1 MLAIRSSLDD
11 APLRFN
17 TQFMSASKKL
27 FAAFLCSTITQLG
40 AIGADFN
47 VPENI
52 QFESGI
58 EYANPDDQHL
68 QLNIARPKNSDHLLP
83 CVLCIHGGGFR
94 AGNRDGFNPLLI
106 KLADRGY
113 VAVATS
119 YRLAPKYQYPAAVFD
134 VKAAVRWLKAN
145 ASAYQIDPDRI
156 GVTGDSAGGHLA
168 QFLGVTADLKQFEG
182 DEGNYA
188 QSTRVACVVNKYG
201 PSDFTQSYGKSVDA
215 AEVLPL
221 WLGGNLETAREKHV
235 LSSPLNWVTPSAAP
249 TLILHGTDDKYV
261 AYEQGVWMRDRLK
274 SCGVH
279 VEMLTLEGA
288 GHGFKGTDAERA
300 EAAMLT
306 FFDTQLKNSPAGGL
320 VHARVQRDIPYTAS
334 PDPRQKLDIYSPE
347 GARNLPV
354 VFWIHGGGWQTGD
367 RTSVQLKP
375 KAFVEKGFVFVST
388 GYRLLPNVEMV
399 DIFGDIAKSVHWV
412 HDHIT
417 QYGGDPNRILV
428 MGHSAGAQL
437 AALISIDDRYLK
449 AEGLSL
455 GIIKG
460 CVPVDGDTFDVPA
473 IIDTAE
479 TRRRVHGLPQAK
491 WGHREKFG
499 GDPAKHRDYSAV
511 NHVAKDKGIPPFLI
525 LHVADH
531 PDTGA
536 QAERLEAAL
545 KSAGIPTKRFAA
557 RQTDHSKLNES
568 LGQPDDPPTK
578 ALFEFVAGALK

>member
-1 MLAIRSSLDD
+1 MFI
-11 APLRFN
+11 PI
-17 TQFMSASKKL
+17 
-27 FAAFLCSTITQLG
+27 AAAGGDLNI
-40 AIGADFN
+40 
-47 VPENI
+47 PENI
-52 QFESGI
+52 LFERAI
-58 EYANPDDQHL
+58 EYANPDNQHL
-68 QLNIARPKNSDHLLP
+68 QLNIARPKDSEHLLP

-94 AGNRDGFNPLLI
+94 AGTRDSYNPLLI
-106 KLADRGY
+106 KFADRGY
-113 VAVATS
+113 VAASTS
-119 YRLAPKYQYPAAVFD
+119 YRLAPKYQFPAAIFD
-134 VKAAVRWLKAN
+134 VKAVVRWLKAN
-145 ASAYQIDPDRI
+145 AAVYQIDADRI

-168 QFLGVTADLKQFEG
+168 QFLGVTGDAKQFEG

-188 QSTRVACVVNKYG
+188 QSTRVACVVNRYG
-201 PSDFTQSYGKSVDA
+201 PSDFTKSYGKSVDA

-221 WLGGNLETAREKHV
+221 WLGGNLETAREKHI
-235 LSSPLNWVTPSAAP
+235 LASPLNWVTPAAAP

-261 AYEQGVWMRDRLK
+261 AYEQGVWMRDRLE

-288 GHGFKGTDAERA
+288 GHGFKGADAERA
-300 EAAMLT
+300 EAAMFA
-306 FFDTQLKNSPAGGL
+306 FFDNQLKNSPPGGSVRIRL
-320 VHARVQRDIPYTAS
+320 QRDIPYIAS
-334 PDPRQKLDIYSPE
+334 PDPRQKLDIYAPE
-347 GARNLPV
+347 NATNLPV

-367 RTSVQLKP
+367 RTSIQLKP

-388 GYRLLPNVEMV
+388 GYRLLPNVEMI
-399 DIFGDIAKSVHWV
+399 DIFRDIAKSLRWV
-412 HDHIT
+412 HDHIG
-417 QYGGDPNRILV
+417 QYGGDPERILV

-460 CVPVDGDTFDVPA
+460 CVPVDGDTYDVPA
-473 IIDTAE
+473 IIETAE
-479 TRRRVHGLPQAK
+479 TRRRVHDLPQAK

-499 GDPAKHRDYSAV
+499 NDPAKHRDYSAV

-568 LGQPDDPPTK
+568 LGLADDPPTK
-578 ALFEFVAGALK
+578 ALFEFAAEALK

>member
-1 MLAIRSSLDD
+1 MA
-11 APLRFN
+11 ALRKF
-17 TQFMSASKKL
+17 FSAL
-27 FAAFLCSTITQLG
+27 LCLTIAQLIAA
-40 AIGADFN
+40 GADLN

-52 QFESGI
+52 LFESGI
-58 EYANPDDQHL
+58 EYANPDNQHL
-68 QLNIARPKNSDHLLP
+68 QLNIARPKKSDHLLP

-94 AGNRDGFNPLLI
+94 AGNRDAYNPLLI
-106 KLADRGY
+106 NLAGQGY
-113 VAVATS
+113 VAASTS
-119 YRLAPKYQYPAAVFD
+119 YRLAPKYQFPAAIFD

-145 ASAYQIDPDRI
+145 ASVYHIDPDRI

-168 QFLGVTADLKQFEG
+168 QFLGVTADVKQFEG

-188 QSTRVACVVNKYG
+188 QSSRVACVVNRYG
-201 PSDFTQSYGKSVDA
+201 PSDFTKSYGKSVDA

-221 WLGGNLETAREKHV
+221 WLGGNLDTAREKHV
-235 LSSPLNWVTPSAAP
+235 LSSPLNWVNPAAAP

-288 GHGFKGTDAERA
+288 GHGFKGADAERA
-300 EAAMLT
+300 DAAMFA
-306 FFDTQLKNSPAGGL
+306 FFDRELKNSAAGGPTKL
-320 VHARVQRDIPYTAS
+320 TVRRDIPYTQSGDA
-334 PDPRQKLDIYSPE
+334 RQKLDIYAPE
-347 GARNLPV
+347 GATNFPV

-367 RTSVQLKP
+367 RASVQLKP

-399 DIFGDIAKSVHWV
+399 DIFRDVAKSVHWV

-460 CVPVDGDTFDVPA
+460 CVPVDGDTYDIPA
-473 IIDTAE
+473 IIETAE

-499 GDPAKHRDYSAV
+499 NDPAKHTDYSSV
-511 NHVAKDKGIPPFLI
+511 NHVTKDQGIPPFLI

-536 QAERLEAAL
+536 QAEHLEAVL
-545 KSAGIPTKRFAA
+545 KSAGLQAKRFAA

-568 LGQPDDPPTK
+568 LGLPDDPPTK
-578 ALFEFVAGALK
+578 AVFEFVADALK